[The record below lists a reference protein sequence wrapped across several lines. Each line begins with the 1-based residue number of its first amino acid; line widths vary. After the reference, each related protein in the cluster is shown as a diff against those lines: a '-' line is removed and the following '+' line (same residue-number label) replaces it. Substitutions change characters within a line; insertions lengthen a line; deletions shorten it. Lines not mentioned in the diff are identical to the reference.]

1 MSVDIGQYGVT
12 ALTATSY
19 AATAKTTPATS
30 TPAKTTVT
38 KTTTPSNGIPKTLTV
53 SAQQQAAQA
62 QPEKSNM
69 MLYVGLGIAA
79 FFLFGKKK
87 GRRK

>member
-1 MSVDIGQYGVT
+1 MSFDIGQYGVT
-12 ALTATSY
+12 VLTAPSY
-19 AATAKTTPATS
+19 ASTAKSTPAESTAPKTAVAKTTQ
-30 TPAKTTVT
+30 
-38 KTTTPSNGIPKTLTV
+38 SNGIPKTLTV

-62 QPEKSNM
+62 QPGKSNM

>member
-1 MSVDIGQYGVT
+1 MNFDIGQYGVT
-12 ALTATSY
+12 EITAPSY
-19 AATAKTTPATS
+19 AATANSTPATS
-30 TPAKTTVT
+30 APVKTTT
-38 KTTTPSNGIPKTLTV
+38 KTATPSNGIPKTLTV